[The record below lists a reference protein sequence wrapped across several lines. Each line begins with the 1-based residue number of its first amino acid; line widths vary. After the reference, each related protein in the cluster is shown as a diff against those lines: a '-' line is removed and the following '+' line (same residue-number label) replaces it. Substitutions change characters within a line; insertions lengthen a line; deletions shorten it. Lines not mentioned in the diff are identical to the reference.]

1 VAPPALISEPRA
13 TAGTN
18 SEKWSYIQ
26 EQRISRIG
34 ELMRLREGIRYALR
48 QFAHAP
54 GFTTTGILTL
64 ALGIGA
70 TTAIF
75 TLVHAVLLKSL
86 PVAKPSELYRVG
98 DVENCCVNGGLQDD
112 WSLFSYDKYRT
123 FREGTSG
130 FVELAGF
137 QAGRGLIG
145 VRRNGSN
152 QPAESQ
158 RSEYVSGNYFS
169 MFGIGPYAGR
179 VINAHDDRKG
189 AEPVAVMSYRV
200 WQQKYGQDPSV
211 IGGSFTMNGQPFTVV
226 GIAPPG
232 FFGDRLESSP
242 AFWIPLATEP
252 LINGPSS
259 ILDFPEQDWLNVI
272 GRLAPGAN
280 VKSIEAR
287 MQVELRQW
295 LLSPVSKLQPG
306 EQDMVAKQVLHLSPG
321 GGGVQMMRDEYESG
335 LHLLMGIS
343 GFVLLIACANVAN
356 LTLVRATTRKQQTS
370 IRAALGAP
378 RSRQIGQAL
387 TESILL
393 ALLGG
398 VAGVGL
404 AFAGTRLIL
413 HLAFQKT
420 YVPIQ
425 ATPSLPVLAFTFAIA
440 LLTGILFGV
449 APAWM
454 TAKAN
459 PADALR
465 GANRST
471 GQSVGWTQKSLVVA
485 QAALSLVLLC
495 AAGLLTQSLR
505 NMQHQHFGFETT
517 NRYIS
522 HIDPQMAG
530 YKPDQLAA
538 LYRQL
543 HDTLAAIPGVRSV
556 SFSLYTPME
565 GNNWGETAYIEGQA
579 PPPPDSDQNGASWL
593 RVSDGYFETIGTK
606 IVQGRP
612 ITDRDTAT
620 SQRIAVVNQTFVN
633 QFFKDGNAIG
643 QHFGNLEPRY
653 AGNFEIVG
661 VTENTR
667 YQGPTGKIRPTFFLP
682 AAQSFAYENPRF
694 ITFEN
699 RTHYLNAVALE
710 TAGNVPGLELQVRQA
725 LAQVNPD
732 LAVIDFVSFAEQVE
746 NNFSQQQM
754 IAKLTSLFG
763 LLALALASVGLYGV
777 TAYSVERR
785 TSEIGIRMA
794 LGADR
799 LNVLKLV
806 LRGAFLQVGI
816 GLAIGIPATIL
827 GGRAMAEQL
836 FGVKPYDPNILLV
849 TTAVLTFAAFTAAVL
864 PARRAASIEPI
875 HALRTE

>member
-1 VAPPALISEPRA
+1 M
-13 TAGTN
+13 
-18 SEKWSYIQ
+18 W
-26 EQRISRIG
+26 
-34 ELMRLREGIRYALR
+34 LREDIRYALR

-54 GFTTTGILTL
+54 GFTATAVLTL

-98 DVENCCVNGGLQDD
+98 DIENCCVNGGLQDN
-112 WSLFSYDKYRT
+112 WSLFSYDKYKT
-123 FREGTSG
+123 FRDGTPG
-130 FVELAGF
+130 FVELAAF
-137 QAGRGLIG
+137 QAGRSLIG
-145 VRRNGSN
+145 VRRAGSN

-158 RSEYVSGNYFS
+158 RSEFVSGNYFS
-169 MFGIGPYAGR
+169 MFGIGAYAGR
-179 VINAHDDRKG
+179 VLTPQDDRKG
-189 AEPVAVMSYRV
+189 ADPVAVITYRT
-200 WQQKYGQDPSV
+200 WQQKYGLDPSV

-232 FFGDRLESSP
+232 FFGDRMDNAP
-242 AFWIPLATEP
+242 AFWLPLADDP
-252 LINGPSS
+252 LINGSSS
-259 ILDFPEQDWLNVI
+259 ILDFPDQDWLNVI
-272 GRLAPGAN
+272 GRLTPGAN

-287 MQVELRQW
+287 MQVELQQW

-306 EQDMVAKQVLHLSPG
+306 EQAAVPKQVLHLSYG
-321 GGGVQMMRDEYESG
+321 GAGVQLMRDEYQSG
-335 LHLLMGIS
+335 LRLLMAIS
-343 GFVLLIACANVAN
+343 AFVLLIACANVAN

-370 IRAALGAP
+370 VRAALGAP

-393 ALLGG
+393 ALLGAL
-398 VAGVGL
+398 AGVGL
-404 AFAGTRLIL
+404 AFAGTQLIL
-413 HLAFQKT
+413 HLAFQNE
-420 YVPIQ
+420 YVPIH
-425 ATPSLPVLAFTFAIA
+425 AAPSLPVLAFTFAVA

-449 APAWM
+449 APAWI
-454 TAKAN
+454 TATAN

-471 GQSVGWTQKSLVVA
+471 GQSSGWTQQSLVVA

-505 NMQHQHFGFETT
+505 NMHRQHFGFETA
-517 NRYIS
+517 NRYIA

-543 HDTLAAIPGVRSV
+543 HDTLASIPGVRRV

-565 GNNWGETAYIEGQA
+565 GNNWGETVYIEGQA
-579 PPPPDSDQNGASWL
+579 PPPPDSDQNNASWL
-593 RVSDGYFETIGTK
+593 RVSDGYFESVGTK

-612 ITDRDTAT
+612 ITDQDTAT
-620 SQRIAVVNQTFVN
+620 SQRVALVNQTFAKK
-633 QFFKDGNAIG
+633 FFKDQNPIG
-643 QHFGNLEPRY
+643 KHFGNIEPRY
-653 AGNFEIVG
+653 AGSFEIVG
-661 VTENTR
+661 VTEDTH
-667 YQGPTGKIRPTFFLP
+667 YLGPTRPINSTFFL
-682 AAQSFAYENPRF
+682 AATQSVIYENPRF

-699 RTHYLNAVALE
+699 RNHYLNAIVLE
-710 TAGNVPGLELQVRQA
+710 TASNVSGFESQVRQA
-725 LAQVNPD
+725 LGQVNPD
-732 LAVIDFVSFAEQVE
+732 LALIDFASFADQVDDK
-746 NNFSQQQM
+746 FSQQAM

-763 LLALALASVGLYGV
+763 FLALALASVGLYGV

-806 LRGAFLQVGI
+806 LKGAFLQVGI
-816 GLAIGIPATIL
+816 GLAIGIPGTIL
-827 GGRAMAEQL
+827 GGRAMAAQL
-836 FGVKPYDPNILLV
+836 FGVKPYDPSILLL
-849 TTAVLTFAAFTAAVL
+849 TTAALSLAAFMAAVL

-875 HALRTE
+875 RALRME